1 MLKEAY
7 GINFLTSLFV
17 SKPIYLL
24 PMNRSDRKLWILM
37 LLAVLIAL
45 IPWFV
50 LAQDAKPLQKEKYNA
65 NKSSEDK
72 YGYTQAVKAG
82 NTIYISGHAAKGPM
96 DQAVKRTY
104 EALEKTL
111 AHYGAT
117 FQHVVKETIY
127 TTQYDELL
135 KQVELR
141 KSFYRNDY
149 PASTWVQIDR
159 LFTPDVVL
167 EVELIA
173 VLPD

>member
-1 MLKEAY
+1 
-7 GINFLTSLFV
+7 
-17 SKPIYLL
+17 
-24 PMNRSDRKLWILM
+24 MNRADRKLWILM
-37 LLAVLIAL
+37 LLAILIAL

-50 LAQDAKPLQKEKYNA
+50 LAQGAPPLQKEKYNA
-65 NKSSEDK
+65 NKASEDQ

-82 NTIYISGHAAKGPM
+82 NTIYISGHAARGPM
-96 DQAVKRTY
+96 GEAVKKTY

-117 FQHVVKETIY
+117 FQHVVKENIY

-135 KQVELR
+135 KHVELR

-159 LFTPDVVL
+159 LFNPEVVL